1 MSNTNNFSIFALMQK
16 IGKAFMLPI
25 ALLPA
30 AGILLGIGGSLSNP
44 NTIEAYPLLAN
55 GILQIIFQLM
65 SGAGGIVFANLPLLF
80 AIGICVGVANKEQ
93 GAAGLAGAIGFIVM
107 HKVINVL
114 LSINGV
120 LATSNIAAVGQS
132 TVLGIQ
138 TLEMGVFG
146 GIIAGLITVYLH
158 NKFISFSLPDFLAF
172 FNGARFVPIITAIT
186 FILVGFILSLVW
198 PHIQVFIK
206 TLGNLVNNTGYIGT
220 FFYGLI
226 ERSLIPLG
234 LHHIFYMPFWQTEV
248 GGSLLVNGKMIYGAQ
263 NIFFAQ
269 LADPTLTHFDVGV
282 SRFMAGKFPFM
293 IFGLPGA
300 ALAMYHT
307 SKIENRQIV
316 AGLLISAALTAMIT
330 GITEPIEF
338 VFLFVAPVLYAIHA
352 VLAGLSFMFMH
363 MLNVTVGQT
372 FSGGLIDLTLFGI
385 LQGNA
390 KTNWVLIPLVGIGYF
405 VLYYLLFRF
414 AILKFN
420 LKTPGRE
427 EEILTKTSSSNSSF
441 KELAQE
447 IILAYGGLDNM
458 VEIGACMSR
467 LRITVADSTKVDEVK
482 LKSLGASGV
491 LKVGK
496 GIQSIFGTKSDL
508 IKQEILNIKEGN

>member
-1 MSNTNNFSIFALMQK
+1 
-16 IGKAFMLPI
+16 
-25 ALLPA
+25 
-30 AGILLGIGGSLSNP
+30 
-44 NTIEAYPLLAN
+44 
-55 GILQIIFQLM
+55 
-65 SGAGGIVFANLPLLF
+65 
-80 AIGICVGVANKEQ
+80 
-93 GAAGLAGAIGFIVM
+93 
-107 HKVINVL
+107 
-114 LSINGV
+114 
-120 LATSNIAAVGQS
+120 
-132 TVLGIQ
+132 
-138 TLEMGVFG
+138 
-146 GIIAGLITVYLH
+146 
-158 NKFISFSLPDFLAF
+158 
-172 FNGARFVPIITAIT
+172 
-186 FILVGFILSLVW
+186 
-198 PHIQVFIK
+198 
-206 TLGNLVNNTGYIGT
+206 
-220 FFYGLI
+220 
-226 ERSLIPLG
+226 
-234 LHHIFYMPFWQTEV
+234 
-248 GGSLLVNGKMIYGAQ
+248 
-263 NIFFAQ
+263 
-269 LADPTLTHFDVGV
+269 
-282 SRFMAGKFPFM
+282 
-293 IFGLPGA
+293 
-300 ALAMYHT
+300 
-307 SKIENRQIV
+307 
-316 AGLLISAALTAMIT
+316 MIT

-363 MLNVTVGQT
+363 ILNVTVGQT

>member
-1 MSNTNNFSIFALMQK
+1 
-16 IGKAFMLPI
+16 
-25 ALLPA
+25 
-30 AGILLGIGGSLSNP
+30 
-44 NTIEAYPLLAN
+44 
-55 GILQIIFQLM
+55 
-65 SGAGGIVFANLPLLF
+65 
-80 AIGICVGVANKEQ
+80 
-93 GAAGLAGAIGFIVM
+93 
-107 HKVINVL
+107 
-114 LSINGV
+114 
-120 LATSNIAAVGQS
+120 
-132 TVLGIQ
+132 
-138 TLEMGVFG
+138 
-146 GIIAGLITVYLH
+146 
-158 NKFISFSLPDFLAF
+158 
-172 FNGARFVPIITAIT
+172 
-186 FILVGFILSLVW
+186 
-198 PHIQVFIK
+198 
-206 TLGNLVNNTGYIGT
+206 
-220 FFYGLI
+220 
-226 ERSLIPLG
+226 
-234 LHHIFYMPFWQTEV
+234 
-248 GGSLLVNGKMIYGAQ
+248 
-263 NIFFAQ
+263 
-269 LADPTLTHFDVGV
+269 
-282 SRFMAGKFPFM
+282 
-293 IFGLPGA
+293 
-300 ALAMYHT
+300 
-307 SKIENRQIV
+307 
-316 AGLLISAALTAMIT
+316 
-330 GITEPIEF
+330 
-338 VFLFVAPVLYAIHA
+338 
-352 VLAGLSFMFMH
+352 